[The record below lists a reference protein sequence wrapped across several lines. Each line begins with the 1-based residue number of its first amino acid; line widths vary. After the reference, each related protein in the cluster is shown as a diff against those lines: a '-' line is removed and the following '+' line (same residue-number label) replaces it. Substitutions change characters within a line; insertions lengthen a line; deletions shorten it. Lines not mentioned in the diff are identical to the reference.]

1 MALLTLEVSSSLSS
15 TWKMHD
21 GMRPWCGARP
31 LNAEPHPHCL

>member
-21 GMRPWCGARP
+21 GMRQMGARGHS
-31 LNAEPHPHCL
+31 L